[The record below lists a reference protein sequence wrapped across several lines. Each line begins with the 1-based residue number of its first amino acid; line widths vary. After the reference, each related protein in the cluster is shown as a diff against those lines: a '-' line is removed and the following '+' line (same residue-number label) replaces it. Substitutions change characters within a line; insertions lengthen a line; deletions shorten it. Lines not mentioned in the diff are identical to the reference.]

1 MTAATHGAGSRG
13 ARAANCL
20 LFALGLLL
28 ATSGV
33 ARQNESVGP
42 DAARFWDAAR
52 SGDLAQVQRMVE
64 AGIDIEV
71 ADRWSG
77 TALFKAAAAGRLEVV
92 RYLLEEGADPDVKES
107 FWGQRVMDAAL
118 ADGHFEV
125 AAELLRAGAD
135 AREQAFMFAMMRS
148 SGAEDPAR
156 NLALAEAAVES
167 GPLYASALEQLAQR
181 SPPEGYAALIE
192 RAKSRPDPPPPELSA
207 KDLEPLVGDY
217 EGWADDRRVQA
228 RIDGEALVLQIDG
241 RDPVPLVATGTNEF
255 ASADGTLRVTYFGR
269 AGSIEG
275 IFLSGTAQGALR
287 RSVAEPVTDVPER
300 ARRARAEWESRQP
313 LRQTT
318 AWPGFRGPNGDG
330 IGDGKATPVQWD
342 LASGENVL
350 WTAELDGL
358 GNSSPVIV
366 GDRVF
371 LTTAVADGVDQ
382 EVLTGDTGTAADVE
396 ESVEHS
402 WRVLAFDRA
411 TGEALWQTEVGRGVP
426 QTRRHLK
433 ASQANSTPVTDGGSV
448 VAVFPTAGMAAL
460 DVETGKVRWHHDLGP
475 LNASNFFD
483 PDDQWGFSSSPILYD
498 GKVILQVD
506 IFGGGYLAAW
516 DLETGKQVW
525 RTERDTATSWS
536 TPTLLEGSDG
546 KPDELIVNASSI
558 RGYDPRTG
566 DQLWSLGP
574 NSELVIARPVVS
586 DGVAY
591 VSAGYPPV
599 KPVYAI
605 RAGLRG
611 DLEVKPGEEHGAL
624 LWSHRIGGAY
634 MPSPLLY
641 RGLYYVVHH
650 NGRIVAYD
658 AKTGDAYYKKRFSR
672 SGTFTGSPVVNNGRI
687 YIPTEGGLLYVVAA
701 GPEYEELA
709 IHDFDEPLMAT
720 PAIAGGVLFVRTPKR
735 LIAIGAKES
744 AASPSN

>member
-1 MTAATHGAGSRG
+1 MKNLSKDGAGITGLRRPVHWIVIACLALSAG
-13 ARAANCL
+13 LSAQPAASPLDADRFWN
-20 LFALGLLL
+20 
-28 ATSGV
+28 
-33 ARQNESVGP
+33 
-42 DAARFWDAAR
+42 AART
-52 SGDLAQVQRMVE
+52 GDLDEVRRMVE
-64 AGIDIEV
+64 AGIDLEV

-77 TALFKAAAAGRLEVV
+77 TALFKASAAGRMEVV
-92 RYLLEEGADPDVKES
+92 RYLLERGADPDVQES

-118 ADGHFEV
+118 GDGHFEV

-148 SGAEDPAR
+148 SGAEDPSR
-156 NLALAEAAVES
+156 NLALAKAAVES
-167 GPLYASALEQLAQR
+167 GPLFESALEQLAQR
-181 SPPEGYAALIE
+181 NPPAEYRALLE
-192 RAKSRPDPPPPELSA
+192 RAESRPDPPPPQLSA
-207 KDLEPLVGDY
+207 ADLEPYVGDY
-217 EGWADDRRVQA
+217 EGWADDRRVEA
-228 RIDGEALVLQIDG
+228 RIDGDALVLTMPD
-241 RDPVPLVATGTNEF
+241 RDPIRLQPTGENEF
-255 ASADGTLRVTYFGR
+255 ASPDGSLRVAYFGR

-300 ARRARAEWESRQP
+300 ARRERAEWQSRRP
-313 LRQTT
+313 LRQTNT
-318 AWPGFRGPNGDG
+318 WPGFRGPNGDG
-330 IGDGKATPVQWD
+330 IGDGKEAPAEWD
-342 LASGENVL
+342 LQTGENVL
-350 WTAELDGL
+350 WTVDLEGL

-371 LTTAVADGVDQ
+371 LTTAVAAGVEQ
-382 EVLTGDTGTAADVE
+382 KVLTGDTGTGADVE

-402 WRVLAFDRA
+402 WRVMAFDRR
-411 TGEALWQTEVGRGVP
+411 TGKQLWQTEVGRGVP
-426 QTRRHLK
+426 ETRRHLK
-433 ASQANSTPVTDGGSV
+433 ASQANSTPVTDGKSV

-460 DVETGKVRWHHDLGP
+460 DVETGKIRWHHDLGP

-483 PDDQWGFSSSPILYD
+483 PDDQWGFSSSPILYE

-516 DLETGKQVW
+516 DLESGEQVW
-525 RTERDTATSWS
+525 KTERDTATSWS
-536 TPTLLEGSDG
+536 TPTLLEGTDG

-558 RGYDPRTG
+558 RGYDPKTG
-566 DQLWSLGP
+566 EQLWSLGP

-586 DGVAY
+586 DGIAY

-658 AKTGDAYYKKRFSR
+658 ATTGDAYYKKRFSK
-672 SGTFTGSPVVNNGRI
+672 SGTFTGSPVVNNGRL
-687 YIPTEGGLLYVVAA
+687 YVPTEGGLMYVLAA

-720 PAIAGGVLFVRTPKR
+720 PAIAGGVLYVRTPKR
-735 LIAIGAKES
+735 LIALGVEE
-744 AASPSN
+744 AAGSSD